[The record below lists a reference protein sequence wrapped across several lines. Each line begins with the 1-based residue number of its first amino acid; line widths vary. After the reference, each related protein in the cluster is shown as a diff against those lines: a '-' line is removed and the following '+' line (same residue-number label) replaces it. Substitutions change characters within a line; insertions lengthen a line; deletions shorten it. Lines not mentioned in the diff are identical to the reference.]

1 MSVPFLDT
9 NIIIRFLTQ
18 DDPEKFATCKAL
30 FERIERGEMSVY
42 LPDVIVGECIFV
54 LTSPRGYNLSRQEV
68 AELLTPL
75 LQLTNIEMQN
85 RQILLRTLTIFAE
98 TKDLD
103 FEDAYLIAAMEQ
115 AKATDLLS
123 YDSDFDDFP
132 FITRIEP
139 QPLKQAA

>member
-18 DDPEKFATCKAL
+18 DDPEKFTACQAL
-30 FERIERGEMSVY
+30 FERIERGEITVF
-42 LPDVIVGECIFV
+42 LPDVIVGECLFV
-54 LTSPRGYNLSRQEV
+54 LTSPRGYHLSRQEV

-75 LQLTNIEMQN
+75 LQLSHIEMQN
-85 RQILLRTLTIFAE
+85 RHTLLRTLTIFAE

-115 AKATDLLS
+115 TKTPSLFS
-123 YDSDFDDFP
+123 YDTDFDSFP
-132 FITRIEP
+132 SITREEP
-139 QPLKQAA
+139 QPLKQVA